1 MERTALR
8 KVKGLMGLLMVFVL
22 AFVSFPWSIS
32 VKAEEKKQEKV
43 PSEKKI
49 VFPVV
54 SDVHIKDNETDGMFR
69 WKRAIEQLNSI
80 APKQDAFVIVGDFTD
95 TGSVKQYD
103 RFMQVYNDN
112 ANKDAVRMNSLGN
125 HDYWNGLSVEG
136 AQKRFLEKT
145 GMESIYYHKVVKGYH
160 FIVMSPE
167 NETTHG
173 YYSDKQ
179 INWLKEE
186 MVKAQKDDPEKPI
199 FVFLH
204 QHIKDTVY
212 GSQEWGTKDSAKIN
226 AVLKEYPQVITFSG
240 HSHYPLDDP
249 RSIHQKDFT
258 SVGTSSVSYM
268 EVEGGKVQG
277 NIPSESR
284 ALSQGLLVEV
294 DDKEVT
300 INRRDFHTNSWTG
313 EPWKIQL
320 PSKKETFTHV
330 EDRDKEKPSFTKDA
344 KLSVSN
350 VTENAATVTFPQAVD
365 NLLVHSYRVQAKDK
379 QTGEIKNKLLAF
391 SEFYRD
397 PVPKELTFTLA
408 GLDGGKSYTL
418 EVVAIDS
425 FGNES
430 AQPLTAEITT
440 KKDNIDPNVK
450 VPKADVFDVNFLD
463 GTFKDNSPF
472 GTKGDVK
479 GNVSIEY
486 DKALKTNVMKLSG
499 KVNTFGYLPFS
510 AAQKEKVANSFTL
523 ETVFS
528 MNEIRGQGILQNT
541 ESGGIGF
548 ESTGNGYVELWAHIG
563 GSYKRVGVQL
573 EANKTYHLTG
583 TYNGSEVAIYVDG
596 KKVNSQPAQ
605 GKVYHPNVPFALGA
619 DPDSNGNGGIP
630 LNGQIALAKLYS
642 KALSSSEVLAAY
654 NEFSNRTKLEQ
665 VNALFEELGKVK
677 EVLAGTYEFGEK
689 PGQYSQEAFKEL
701 QKNYDNAK
709 KVFGNMTSTGEQ
721 VVEMY
726 NELKTANQTFVQ
738 SKVAEEQ
745 PKTPKEKLQINIES
759 AKAVVK
765 KAQAANVT
773 DGSVKSLSQK
783 ITVAEVVL
791 KDKNVK
797 DEYVESMNRT
807 LENAISL
814 VEKSINK

>member
-1 MERTALR
+1 MDRTALR
-8 KVKGLMGLLMVFVL
+8 KVKGLIGLLMVFVL
-22 AFVSFPWSIS
+22 AFVSFPWSTS

-54 SDVHIKDNETDGMFR
+54 SDVHIKNSGTDDTFR
-69 WKRAIEQLNSI
+69 WKRAIEQLNTL

-95 TGSVKQYD
+95 TGSLQQYD
-103 RFMQVYNDN
+103 RFMQVYNE
-112 ANKDAVRMNSLGN
+112 NKDAVRMNSLGN

-160 FIVMSPE
+160 FLVMSPE
-167 NETTHG
+167 NGTTHG

-186 MVKAQKDDPEKPI
+186 MAKAQKDDPEKPI

-204 QHIKDTVY
+204 QHIKETVY
-212 GSQEWGTKDSAKIN
+212 GSHEWGTQDSAKIN
-226 AVLKEYPQVITFSG
+226 AVLKEYPQAITFSG

-258 SVGTSSVSYM
+258 SVGTSSISYM

-277 NIPSESR
+277 NIPPGAST
-284 ALSQGLLVEV
+284 LSQGLLVEV
-294 DDKEVT
+294 DDEEVT

-313 EPWKIQL
+313 EPWKIKL
-320 PSKKETFTHV
+320 PAKKETFTHV
-330 EDRDKEKPSFTKDA
+330 EDRDKEKPSFSTDA

-350 VTENAATVTFPQAVD
+350 VTENAATVTFPQALD
-365 NLLVHSYRVQAKDK
+365 NLLVHSYRVQARDK

-397 PVPKELTFTLA
+397 PVPKDLTFTLA
-408 GLDGGKSYTL
+408 GLDGGKTYTL

-430 AQPLTAEITT
+430 AQPLTAEVTT

-463 GTFKDNSPF
+463 GTFKDNSSF

-479 GNVSIEY
+479 GNVSIAY
-486 DKALKTNVMKLSG
+486 DKALKTNVMKLNG
-499 KVNTFGYLPFS
+499 QANTFGYLPFS
-510 AAQKEKVANSFTL
+510 AAQKEKVANTFTL

-548 ESTGNGYVELWAHIG
+548 ESTGSGNVELWAHIG

-596 KKVNSQPAQ
+596 KKANSQPAK
-605 GKVYHPNVPFALGA
+605 GKVSHPNVPFAFGA

-630 LNGQIALAKLYS
+630 LNGQIALARLYS

-665 VNALFEELGKVK
+665 VNALYEELGKVK
-677 EVLAGTYEFGEK
+677 EVLAGTYEFGDK
-689 PGQYSQEAFKEL
+689 PGQYSKEAFQEL
-701 QKNYDNAK
+701 EKSYNNAK
-709 KVFGNMTSTGEQ
+709 QAFENVGSTGEQ
-721 VVEMY
+721 IVQTY
-726 NELKTANQTFVQ
+726 NELKTANVTFVQ
-738 SKVAEEQ
+738 SKVVEQ

-765 KAQAANVT
+765 KAQDANVT
-773 DGSVKSLSQK
+773 DGSVKALSQK
-783 ITVAEVVL
+783 ITVAETV
-791 KDKNVK
+791 VK
-797 DEYVESMNRT
+797 DVKVKDAQVETMNRT
-807 LENAISL
+807 LEYTISL